1 MEVSQPIE
9 DEDEDE
15 AALRVAM
22 AMSMG
27 GETEKSVGVSVAETP
42 VVPSEMFGCGV
53 PGDFTGKYGVLDM
66 RYSCLFRIVIA
77 Q

>member
-1 MEVSQPIE
+1 ME

-27 GETEKSVGVSVAETP
+27 GETEKSVGVSVAVAETP

-53 PGDFTGKYGVLDM
+53 PGDFTGKYTVLDM

>member
-27 GETEKSVGVSVAETP
+27 GETESAVGAVPVP
-42 VVPSEMFGCGV
+42 VVQSEMFGCGV
-53 PGDFTGKYGVLDM
+53 PGDFTGKHDAEIIL
-66 RYSCLFRIVIA
+66 
-77 Q
+77 